1 MATHPDM
8 LMLEVQA
15 RIFNAVEHA
24 MSLPPRQAVTP
35 LPIRFVEDEPERSC
49 SYCGATIVNS
59 EEDTFCSDECSA
71 AYCRWIDGEESEGPH
86 GREE

>member
-8 LMLEVQA
+8 LMLEAQA

-35 LPIRFVEDEPERSC
+35 LPIRFVEEEERVC
-49 SYCGATIVNS
+49 GYCGETIVNS
-59 EEDTFCSDECSA
+59 EDGAFCSDACSQ
-71 AYCRWIDGEESEGPH
+71 AYCAWIDGDEPEGPH
-86 GREE
+86 GREP